1 MMFKINLTKAHLL
14 WKMQEWKRPAQAYL
28 LMEGKVSKQYCF
40 MVIRE
45 LFELG
50 LMERRQGLGRAVVYR
65 TTPEGIETAKEVLK
79 KSSSVE

>member
-1 MMFKINLTKAHLL
+1 MTFKINLTKAHLL

-28 LMEGKVSKQYCF
+28 AMEGAVSKQYCF

-45 LFELG
+45 LYELR

-65 TTPEGIETAKEVLK
+65 TTPEGIEKAREILK
-79 KSSSVE
+79 KSSSAE

>member
-1 MMFKINLTKAHLL
+1 
-14 WKMQEWKRPAQAYL
+14 
-28 LMEGKVSKQYCF
+28 MEGKVSKQYCF